1 MPATLKR
8 RQLMKTALP
17 VLLTVLLF
25 LSACGQSGTNEKTG
39 AGGQQPGS
47 NNTTGIAKPERSG
60 KVVARVN
67 GVPIYEDELNGRP
80 VESLVTD
87 EILYQEGLGEGL
99 EKKYQEKVM
108 QYQMSMVLREVKE
121 KILSGMPPEKE
132 VTEQELLDYYNS
144 AKDTNYTNLRVVE
157 INFTDRKLGDQ
168 ILKMAQ
174 EGKDFND
181 IVKALPDAGSEVK
194 VNELGYDRKLNSFFE
209 VKEVGAISNVV
220 NKKDGTYSV
229 LKIEELH
236 VIPFESAR
244 ATIKF
249 IVESLKK
256 AAAYNQYAQK
266 IAKEKN
272 YNVEIVKQ

>member
-1 MPATLKR
+1 
-8 RQLMKTALP
+8 MKTVLP

-25 LSACGQSGTNEKTG
+25 LSACGQSGNKESSGEKAGTG
-39 AGGQQPGS
+39 NQAEIS
-47 NNTTGIAKPERSG
+47 NNTAGRVKPEKSG
-60 KVVARVN
+60 KVVAKVN
-67 GVPIYEDELNGRP
+67 GVPIYQDELNGRP

-87 EILYQEGLGEGL
+87 EILYQEGLSEGL
-99 EKKYQEKVM
+99 EKKYQEKIM
-108 QYQMSMVLREVKE
+108 QYQMSLVLREVKD
-121 KILSGMPPEKE
+121 KIMSGMPPEKE

-144 AKDTNYTNLRVVE
+144 AKDINYTNLRVEE
-157 INFTDRKLGDQ
+157 INFTDKELGDQ

-181 IVKALPDAGSEVK
+181 IVKALPGAGSEVK
-194 VNELGYDRKLNSFFE
+194 VNELGYDRKLNAFFE
-209 VKEVGAISNVV
+209 VKEVGAISNIV

-236 VIPFESAR
+236 VIPFDSAKN
-244 ATIKF
+244 TIKF

-266 IAKEKN
+266 IAKDKN

>member
-1 MPATLKR
+1 
-8 RQLMKTALP
+8 MKTALP
-17 VLLTVLLF
+17 ILLTVLLF
-25 LSACGQSGTNEKTG
+25 LSACGQSGTKEKAGTG
-39 AGGQQPGS
+39 DRQPGS
-47 NNTTGIAKPERSG
+47 NTTGIVKPERAG

-67 GVPIYEDELNGRP
+67 GVPIYEEELNGRP
-80 VESLVTD
+80 VDSLVTD
-87 EILYQEGLGEGL
+87 EILYQEGLSEGL
-99 EKKYQEKVM
+99 EKKYQDKIL
-108 QYQMSMVLREVKE
+108 QYQMSLVTREVKE

-132 VTEQELLDYYNS
+132 ITEQELLDYYNS
-144 AKDTNYTNLRVVE
+144 AKDTNYTNLRVEE

-181 IVKALPDAGSEVK
+181 IVKALPDAGSEIK
-194 VNELGYDRKLNSFFE
+194 VNELGYDRKLNAYFE
-209 VKEVGAISNVV
+209 VKEVGAISNIVS
-220 NKKDGTYSV
+220 KKDGTYSV

-244 ATIKF
+244 STIMF

-272 YNVEIVKQ
+272 YNIEIVKQ

>member
-1 MPATLKR
+1 
-8 RQLMKTALP
+8 MKTVLP

-25 LSACGQSGTNEKTG
+25 LSACGQSGTEEK
-39 AGGQQPGS
+39 AGDGHQQPGS
-47 NNTTGIAKPERSG
+47 NTTGVVKPEKSG
-60 KVVARVN
+60 KVVAKVN
-67 GVPIYEDELNGRP
+67 GVPIYQDELNGRP

-87 EILYQEGLGEGL
+87 EILYQEGLSEGL
-99 EKKYQEKVM
+99 EKKYQEKIM
-108 QYQMSMVLREVKE
+108 QYQMSLVLREVKD

-144 AKDTNYTNLRVVE
+144 AKDINYTNLRVEE
-157 INFTDRKLGDQ
+157 INFTDQKLGDQ

-194 VNELGYDRKLNSFFE
+194 VNELGYDRKLNAFFE
-209 VKEVGAISNVV
+209 VKEVGAISKIV

-236 VIPFESAR
+236 VIPFESSKN
-244 ATIKF
+244 TIMF

-266 IAKEKN
+266 IAKDKN

>member
-1 MPATLKR
+1 
-8 RQLMKTALP
+8 MKTAVP
-17 VLLTVLLF
+17 VLLIALLF
-25 LSACGQSGTNEKTG
+25 LSACGQSGTKEKAG
-39 AGGQQPGS
+39 AGDQQPCS
-47 NNTTGIAKPERSG
+47 NTTGIVKPEKSG

-80 VESLVTD
+80 VDSLVTD
-87 EILYQEGLGEGL
+87 EILYQEGLSEGL
-99 EKKYQEKVM
+99 EKKYQDKVM
-108 QYQMSMVLREVKE
+108 QYQMSLVTREVKD

-132 VTEQELLDYYNS
+132 ITEQELRDYYNT
-144 AKDTNYTNLRVVE
+144 AKDTNYTNLKVVE
-157 INFTDRKLGDQ
+157 INFTDRKLGDK

-181 IVKALPDAGSEVK
+181 IVKELPDAGPEVK
-194 VNELGYDRKLNSFFE
+194 VNELGYDRKLNAFFD
-209 VKEVGAISNVV
+209 VKEVGAISKIV

-236 VIPFESAR
+236 VIPFESSR
-244 ATIKF
+244 STILY

-256 AAAYNQYAQK
+256 GAAYKRYAQK

-272 YNVEIVKQ
+272 YDVEIVKQ

>member
-1 MPATLKR
+1 
-8 RQLMKTALP
+8 MKTVLP
-17 VLLTVLLF
+17 VLLTALLF
-25 LSACGQSGTNEKTG
+25 LSACGQSGTKEE
-39 AGGQQPGS
+39 AGSDNQQQSS
-47 NNTTGIAKPERSG
+47 NTAAGRVKPEKDG

-80 VESLVTD
+80 VESVVTE
-87 EILYQEGLGEGL
+87 EILYQEGLSEGL
-99 EKKYQEKVM
+99 EKKYQEKIM
-108 QYQMSMVLREVKE
+108 QYQMSLVVREVKE
-121 KILSGMPPEKE
+121 KILSGLPPEKE
-132 VTEQELLDYYNS
+132 VTEQEMLDYYNS
-144 AKDTNYTNLRVVE
+144 AKDTNYTNLRVEE
-157 INFTDRKLGDQ
+157 INFTDQKLGDK

-181 IVKALPDAGSEVK
+181 IVKELPDAGPEVK
-194 VNELGYDRKLNSFFE
+194 VNELGYDRKMNSFFE
-209 VKEVGAISNVV
+209 VKEVGAISKVV

-244 ATIKF
+244 NTILF

-256 AAAYNQYAQK
+256 AAAYDKYAKQ
-266 IAKEKN
+266 IAREKN